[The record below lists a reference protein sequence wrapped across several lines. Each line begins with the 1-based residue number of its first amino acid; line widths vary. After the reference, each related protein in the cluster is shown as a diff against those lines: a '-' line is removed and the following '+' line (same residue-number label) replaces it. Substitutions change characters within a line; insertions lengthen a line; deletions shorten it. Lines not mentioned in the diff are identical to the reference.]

1 MENVLTYID
10 KVEELIAKKRE
21 HLEQKGLKQ
30 TQDGFQIYQTLFE
43 NIYNIL
49 LRKGIIQE
57 DPYKYE
63 EKISEVNPPSDE
75 AFLDTDKQNKM
86 SQRLSFYHSNIEF
99 LNNYYQFSLDF
110 LTLGRLKRIVKLLKF
125 INWSRVSITSPS
137 PTTKVLAEY
146 FAKIR
151 QGSDSLSAGIIG
163 DALNQIEKV
172 LEVIFKGLNEV
183 ISFQKEAY
191 KIDVRKNVFSRM
203 QIDAPVKEESIEQV
217 IQQVKIFF
225 AKFMPQEAFFSDM
238 IREIIIEDYTPQGIE
253 LRNKALEILTVIEEK
268 KQKQASRSY
277 KDILIQAVKFLGS
290 CGLQLED
297 ALNKINEGQLLL
309 ENRKRSL
316 GERIKRWLMKLINRN
331 AEAMQYEIEYFD
343 VVTSTVKI
351 EKVPYNEFIE
361 ETQKL
366 AQIFSHIINRNSN
379 LFRRL
384 EVSPDDKIFEF
395 LNKNLIKLQIAY
407 RRLSGLISFFKAEI
421 SREDRIKLKGIKLEL
436 NSIKNSIVK
445 SNQKKHEY
453 VAFKEEEE
461 QMKKLGIKKESN

>member
-1 MENVLTYID
+1 MLIYID
-10 KVEELIAKKRE
+10 KVEELIVKKRE

-30 TQDGFQIYQTLFE
+30 LRDGFQAYQTLFE

-57 DPYKYE
+57 DPYKYD

-86 SQRLSFYHSNIEF
+86 SQRLSFYHSQIEF

-110 LTLGRLKRIVKLLKF
+110 LTLGRLKRIVKLLKY

-163 DALNQIEKV
+163 DALTQIEKV
-172 LEVIFKGLNEV
+172 LGVIFKSLNEV
-183 ISFQKEAY
+183 ISFEKEAY
-191 KIDVRKNVFSRM
+191 KIEVRKNVFTRM
-203 QIDAPVKEESIEQV
+203 QINAPVKEEGLEQ
-217 IQQVKIFF
+217 IMQQVKKFF
-225 AKFMPQEAFFSDM
+225 AKYMPQQAFFAEL
-238 IREIIIEDYTPQGIE
+238 IKEIIFEDYTPQGME
-253 LRNKALEILTVIEEK
+253 LRNKTLEALTILEEK
-268 KQKQASRSY
+268 KQKQVGRSY
-277 KDILIQAVKFLGS
+277 KDILIQAIKFLGS

-297 ALNKINEGQLLL
+297 ALNKINEGQQLL

-316 GERIKRWLMKLINRN
+316 GERIKRWLMKLINRGV
-331 AEAMQYEIEYFD
+331 EAKLYEIEYFD
-343 VVTSTVKI
+343 VVTSTIKI
-351 EKVPYNEFIE
+351 EKVSYNEFIE

-366 AQIFSHIINRNSN
+366 AQICSHIINRSSN

-384 EVSPDDKIFEF
+384 EVSPDDKVFEF
-395 LNKNLIKLQIAY
+395 LNKNLAKLQIAH
-407 RRLSGLISFFKAEI
+407 RRLNGLISFFKAEI
-421 SREDRIKLKGIKLEL
+421 PREDRIKLKGIKLEL

-461 QMKKLGIKKESN
+461 QMKKLGIKKENN

>member
-10 KVEELIAKKRE
+10 KVEELIGKKRGY
-21 HLEQKGLKQ
+21 LDQKGLKQ
-30 TQDGFQIYQTLFE
+30 MRDGFQAYQTLYE
-43 NIYNIL
+43 NIFNIL

-57 DPYKYE
+57 DPYKYD

-75 AFLDTDKQNKM
+75 GFLDTEKQNKI
-86 SQRLSFYHSNIEF
+86 SQRLSSYHSQIEF

-110 LTLGRLKRIVKLLKF
+110 LTLGRLKRIVKLLKY
-125 INWSRVSITSPS
+125 INWSRISITSPS

-151 QGSDSLSAGIIG
+151 QGSDNLSAGIIG

-172 LEVIFKGLNEV
+172 LGVIFKSLNEI

-191 KIDVRKNVFSRM
+191 KIEVRKNVFSRM
-203 QIDAPVKEESIEQV
+203 NIDAPIKEESTDQV
-217 IQQVKIFF
+217 MQQVKKFF
-225 AKFMPQEAFFSDM
+225 AKFMPQQAFFSDL
-238 IREIIIEDYTPQGIE
+238 IREIIFEDYTSQGVE
-253 LRNKALEILTVIEEK
+253 LRNKTLQMLEVIEEK

-277 KDILIQAVKFLGS
+277 RDILIQAVKFLGS

-297 ALNKINEGQLLL
+297 ALNKIHECQQLL

-316 GERIKRWLMKLINRN
+316 GERIKRWLLRFIKRSSEIKI
-331 AEAMQYEIEYFD
+331 YEIEYFD
-343 VVTSTVKI
+343 VVTSTTKI
-351 EKVPYNEFIE
+351 EKILYNEFTD

-366 AQIFSHIINRNSN
+366 AQICSHIINRNSN

-384 EVSPDDKIFEF
+384 ELSPEDKVFDF
-395 LNKNLIKLQIAY
+395 LNKNLVKLQLAH
-407 RRLSGLISFFKAEI
+407 RRLSGLMSHFKAEI
-421 SREDRIKLKGIKLEL
+421 PREDRVKLKGIKLEL

-461 QMKKLGIKKESN
+461 QMKKLGIKKGNN

>member
-1 MENVLTYID
+1 
-10 KVEELIAKKRE
+10 
-21 HLEQKGLKQ
+21 
-30 TQDGFQIYQTLFE
+30 
-43 NIYNIL
+43 
-49 LRKGIIQE
+49 
-57 DPYKYE
+57 
-63 EKISEVNPPSDE
+63 
-75 AFLDTDKQNKM
+75 
-86 SQRLSFYHSNIEF
+86 
-99 LNNYYQFSLDF
+99 
-110 LTLGRLKRIVKLLKF
+110 
-125 INWSRVSITSPS
+125 
-137 PTTKVLAEY
+137 
-146 FAKIR
+146 
-151 QGSDSLSAGIIG
+151 
-163 DALNQIEKV
+163 
-172 LEVIFKGLNEV
+172 
-183 ISFQKEAY
+183 
-191 KIDVRKNVFSRM
+191 
-203 QIDAPVKEESIEQV
+203 
-217 IQQVKIFF
+217 
-225 AKFMPQEAFFSDM
+225 MPQEAFFSDM